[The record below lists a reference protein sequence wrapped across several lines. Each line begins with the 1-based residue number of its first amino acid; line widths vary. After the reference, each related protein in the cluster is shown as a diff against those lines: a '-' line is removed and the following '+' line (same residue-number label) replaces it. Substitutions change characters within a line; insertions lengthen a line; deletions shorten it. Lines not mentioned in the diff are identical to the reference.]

1 MSEIDIEQLEI
12 VAARL
17 KSIAH
22 PIRIAVISLLQEK
35 GKLCVT
41 DIHNILEIGQAVA
54 SHHLYILK
62 TNGILSCK
70 REGKQMQYTLK
81 SNNLNKI
88 LECINKCSSDL

>member
-22 PIRIAVISLLQEK
+22 PIRIAIISLLQEK
-35 GKLCVT
+35 GKLSVT

-54 SHHLYILK
+54 SHHLNILK

-70 REGKQMQYTLK
+70 REGKQMHYTLK

-88 LECINKCSSDL
+88 LECINKCSTD